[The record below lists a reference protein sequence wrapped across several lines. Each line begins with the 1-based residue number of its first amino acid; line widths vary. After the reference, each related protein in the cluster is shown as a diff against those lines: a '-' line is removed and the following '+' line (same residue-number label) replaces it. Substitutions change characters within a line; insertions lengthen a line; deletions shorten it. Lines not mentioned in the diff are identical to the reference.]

1 MWAVGGWR
9 DAAFPDPHG
18 EEVDNVIVIV
28 SPVLAA
34 HVWTWW
40 LSIPLFVGAVLLDL
54 TIAILYLKR
63 FVLPK
68 LVNKL
73 VEAGIDQHMAEVHQL
88 PARPP
93 SERDRASQSGAA

>member
-1 MWAVGGWR
+1 M
-9 DAAFPDPHG
+9 
-18 EEVDNVIVIV
+18 

-40 LSIPLFVGAVLLDL
+40 LSIPLFGAAVLLDL

-68 LVNKL
+68 LVHQL
-73 VEAGIDQHMAEVHQL
+73 VEDRVEQHMADVHTL
-88 PARPP
+88 PPR
-93 SERDRASQSGAA
+93 RADEAGAVQSGAA